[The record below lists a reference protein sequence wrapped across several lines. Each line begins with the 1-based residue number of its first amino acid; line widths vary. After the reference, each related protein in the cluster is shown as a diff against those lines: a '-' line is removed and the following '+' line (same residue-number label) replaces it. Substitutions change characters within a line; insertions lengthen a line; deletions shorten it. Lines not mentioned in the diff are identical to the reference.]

1 VPARP
6 LLWLVACLAL
16 ALPVGA
22 CGGGGGSDED
32 DVKDAVN
39 GVYGAL
45 ADEDEEQ
52 VCDSLSK
59 QGKEQVT
66 ESGGRAGKRVT
77 CESILRLGFVVTG
90 DTFKDARDAKVT
102 DVQVD
107 GDQATATVEYKR
119 KTGDVSL
126 VKEDG
131 EWKLD
136 DLDTA
141 GS

>member
-1 VPARP
+1 VPAR
-6 LLWLVACLAL
+6 LLPWLFACLAL
-16 ALPVGA
+16 ALPFGA
-22 CGGGGGSDED
+22 CGGDGGSDENA
-32 DVKDAVN
+32 VKDAVN
-39 GVYGAL
+39 GLNGAL
-45 ADEDEEQ
+45 ADEDEEK

-77 CESILRLGFVVTG
+77 CESILRLGFAFT
-90 DTFKDARDAKVT
+90 DTFKGARDAKVT

-107 GDQATATVEYKR
+107 GNEATATVEFKR